1 MSLRATATEIRNLH
15 PLVVAPHVAAA
26 AAATTSTIAAVAAG
40 SGAPINQQPGTSSSS
55 SSNPNESVVVVGVHE
70 IGNNSVTHRQ
80 PVSEDIPVPVAS
92 SNPLHIQ
99 RSGLHHQHPHHPLNK
114 HHPL

>member
-15 PLVVAPHVAAA
+15 PLVVASNVG
-26 AAATTSTIAAVAAG
+26 ATTTPAIVVA
-40 SGAPINQQPGTSSSS
+40 GAPINQQPGTSNSTVAANEIAAVQEI
-55 SSNPNESVVVVGVHE
+55 SNSAAN
-70 IGNNSVTHRQ
+70 RQ

-99 RSGLHHQHPHHPLNK
+99 RSGLHHHHPHHPLNK
-114 HHPL
+114 HHQL